1 MENKS
6 VNPEMNVPDPNA
18 NTPALNPNEITDI
31 YNGLSNDVQNI
42 NKDTM
47 TQLGNSL
54 AAKGPSLA
62 AMGHPN
68 NEGFGNQTG
77 IGNYTYYSLVDP
89 TVAKLSNQ
97 LVLTGRAQAL
107 NRAIALGQEQASNRY
122 KQAYNAYS
130 ERQRKHA
137 EEMEKRAQEERARAL
152 AARAHAAAPQKSQV
166 RPGMIKVNKVAQPGL
181 VMRNKYTINPA
192 DYEGYDSNGKYIGKF
207 KELNIRNNLT
217 GEFFSIPNGSK
228 FYNELVGYNTD
239 PNTNE
244 ISRKV
249 GDKDRTGWLDN
260 NWDAMRKAGDEYAA
274 KIRGVDRRPVF

>member
-42 NKDTM
+42 NKNAM

-68 NEGFGNQTG
+68 DEGFGNQTG

-137 EEMEKRAQEERARAL
+137 EEMEKRAQAERARAL
-152 AARAHAAAPQKSQV
+152 AAHQAQQKQPQA
-166 RPGMIKVNKVAQPGL
+166 RPGMIKVNKIAQPGL

-192 DYEGYDSNGKYIGKF
+192 EYNQFDANGNFVKRL

-217 GEFFSIPNGSK
+217 GEFFSIPAGSS
-228 FYNELVGYNTD
+228 FYNDLVGYNTNA
-239 PNTNE
+239 NTHE

-249 GDKDRTGWLDN
+249 GDKDRTGWLDK
-260 NWDAMRKAGDEYAA
+260 NWDAMRKAGDAYAA
-274 KIRGVDRRPVF
+274 EVGGTDRRPVF

>member
-1 MENKS
+1 MDNKS

-42 NKDTM
+42 NKNAM
-47 TQLGNSL
+47 TQLGESL

-68 NEGFGNQTG
+68 DEGFGNQTG

-137 EEMEKRAQEERARAL
+137 EEMAKRAQAERARAL
-152 AARAHAAAPQKSQV
+152 AAANVPQNVAKQVVVTNMGEHKMVENKPDKVVAEHKYDISGVNIDPKRFDGTPYRTIKNLKTGQSFDCPRGSVGWNIAQHDPQHITGDLNMMWGLIEKSNMNLKT
-166 RPGMIKVNKVAQPGL
+166 GMNALG
-181 VMRNKYTINPA
+181 
-192 DYEGYDSNGKYIGKF
+192 F
-207 KELNIRNNLT
+207 KEN
-217 GEFFSIPNGSK
+217 
-228 FYNELVGYNTD
+228 
-239 PNTNE
+239 
-244 ISRKV
+244 
-249 GDKDRTGWLDN
+249 
-260 NWDAMRKAGDEYAA
+260 
-274 KIRGVDRRPVF
+274 

>member
-42 NKDTM
+42 NKNAM
-47 TQLGNSL
+47 TQLGESL

-68 NEGFGNQTG
+68 DEGFGNQTG

-137 EEMEKRAQEERARAL
+137 EEMEKRAQAERARAL
-152 AARAHAAAPQKSQV
+152 AAHQAQQKQPQA
-166 RPGMIKVNKVAQPGL
+166 RPGMIKVNKIAQPGL

-192 DYEGYDSNGKYIGKF
+192 EYNQFDANGNFVKRL

-217 GEFFSIPNGSK
+217 GEFFSIPAGSS
-228 FYNELVGYNTD
+228 FYNDLVGYNTNA
-239 PNTNE
+239 NTHE

-249 GDKDRTGWLDN
+249 GDKDRTGWLDK
-260 NWDAMRKAGDEYAA
+260 NWDAMRKAGDAYAA
-274 KIRGVDRRPVF
+274 EVGGTDRRPVF

>member
-42 NKDTM
+42 NKNAM
-47 TQLGNSL
+47 TQLGESL

-68 NEGFGNQTG
+68 DEGFGNQTG

-137 EEMEKRAQEERARAL
+137 EEIAKRAQAERARAL
-152 AARAHAAAPQKSQV
+152 AAHQAQQKQPQA
-166 RPGMIKVNKVAQPGL
+166 RPGMIKVNKIAQPGL

-192 DYEGYDSNGKYIGKF
+192 EYNQFDANGNFVKRL

-217 GEFFSIPNGSK
+217 GEFFSIPAGSN
-228 FYNELVGYNTD
+228 FYNEIVGYNTNHD
-239 PNTNE
+239 TNE

-249 GDKDRTGWLDN
+249 GDVDRTGWLDK
-260 NWDAMRKAGDEYAA
+260 NWDAMRKAGDAYAA
-274 KIRGVDRRPVF
+274 EVGGTDRRPVF

>member
-68 NEGFGNQTG
+68 DEGFGNQTG

-137 EEMEKRAQEERARAL
+137 EEMAKRAQAERARAL
-152 AARAHAAAPQKSQV
+152 AAHQAQQKQPQA

-192 DYEGYDSNGKYIGKF
+192 EYNQFDANGNFVKRL

-217 GEFFSIPNGSK
+217 GEFFSIPAGSS
-228 FYNELVGYNTD
+228 FYNDLVGYNTNV
-239 PNTNE
+239 NTHE

-249 GDKDRTGWLDN
+249 GDKDRTGWLDK
-260 NWDAMRKAGDEYAA
+260 NWDAMRKAGDAYAA
-274 KIRGVDRRPVF
+274 EVGGTDRRPVF